1 MRRYGECDVTI
12 VFKEN
17 ARDIKDDVLWLMLE
31 NYKERIMNNT
41 LINICEED
49 KKTGLLQ
56 SSPVENGV

>member
-1 MRRYGECDVTI
+1 MTI

-31 NYKERIMNNT
+31 NYKERIMNNN
-41 LINICEED
+41 LINTCEED